1 MCHGDRA
8 IQLAIG
14 VNRCTATTVDR
25 SKRATFG
32 TGEMVGR
39 KIDWTLIVS
48 VALALMVISYAI
60 ALHFS
65 HKTFDHNGWVE
76 YPITFTDGETL

>member
-1 MCHGDRA
+1 
-8 IQLAIG
+8 
-14 VNRCTATTVDR
+14 
-25 SKRATFG
+25 
-32 TGEMVGR
+32 MVGR